1 MEHNWNKQQEWN
13 GDCYD
18 NSEETSSVVNVKHGD
33 AEFSVEA
40 ANDHWGV
47 GVEGDLLEGDWK
59 VDAGASYQ
67 SHPASSEW
75 SAGLDANI
83 KSPDMGGVK
92 AFMNV
97 SVISI

>member
-59 VDAGASYQ
+59 VEAGASY
-67 SHPASSEW
+67 
-75 SAGLDANI
+75 
-83 KSPDMGGVK
+83 
-92 AFMNV
+92 
-97 SVISI
+97 